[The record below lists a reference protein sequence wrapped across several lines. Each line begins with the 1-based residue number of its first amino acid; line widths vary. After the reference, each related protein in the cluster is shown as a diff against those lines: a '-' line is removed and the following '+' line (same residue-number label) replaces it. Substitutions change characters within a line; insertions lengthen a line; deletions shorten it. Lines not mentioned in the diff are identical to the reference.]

1 MANARVKKL
10 INLIP
15 NRFKWESSHLVLV
28 FKFQIVNNK
37 WRQFLKICHI
47 VKSGLILAKI
57 QVTSGETIS
66 EIKGL
71 EQSQLSGRLESK
83 KINIW

>member
-1 MANARVKKL
+1 M
-10 INLIP
+10 
-15 NRFKWESSHLVLV
+15 
-28 FKFQIVNNK
+28 
-37 WRQFLKICHI
+37 
-47 VKSGLILAKI
+47 
-57 QVTSGETIS
+57 TSGETIS